1 MLMFVFVSRA
11 QVVPQRRTFARTM
24 CVRTEECASASGT
37 PTAATV
43 PPDTEAKTA
52 NKVEEKK
59 NKHKYTENRPGP
71 G

>member
-52 NKVEEKK
+52 NKVEEEKQK
-59 NKHKYTENRPGP
+59 THKYK
-71 G
+71 

>member
-1 MLMFVFVSRA
+1 
-11 QVVPQRRTFARTM
+11 M

-59 NKHKYTENRPGP
+59 QKTHKYTENRPEP